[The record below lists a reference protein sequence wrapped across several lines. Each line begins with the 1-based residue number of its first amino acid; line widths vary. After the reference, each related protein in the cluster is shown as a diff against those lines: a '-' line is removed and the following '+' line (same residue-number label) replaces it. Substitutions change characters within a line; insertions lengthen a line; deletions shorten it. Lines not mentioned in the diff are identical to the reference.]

1 MGCHFEVCA
10 RDNKS
15 APNEALTK
23 EAETWPL
30 RTTSPPLVMRDNEE
44 DLRDPLAL
52 HCRSLRGNHGDFH
65 QIGTSIATRRR

>member
-1 MGCHFEVCA
+1 MECHFWGLSTRQQEC
-10 RDNKS
+10 
-15 APNEALTK
+15 EALAK

-30 RTTSPPLVMRDNEE
+30 QTTSPPLVMRHNEE

-52 HCRSLRGNHGDFH
+52 HCRTLRGNHGDFH